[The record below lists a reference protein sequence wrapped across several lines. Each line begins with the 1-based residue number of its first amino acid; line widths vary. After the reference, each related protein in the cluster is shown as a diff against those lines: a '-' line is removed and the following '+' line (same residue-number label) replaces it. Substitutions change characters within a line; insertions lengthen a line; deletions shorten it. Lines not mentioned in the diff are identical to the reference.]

1 MLLLLFINCSN
12 QIKLVSYSI
21 NGDLLDSIENSSE
34 KVEKENIQAN
44 VISFRIV

>member
-1 MLLLLFINCSN
+1 MFLLLFIKYSN

-34 KVEKENIQAN
+34 NVEKENIQAN
-44 VISFRIV
+44 VISFHIV